1 MRMINKYLVLFVLT
15 LILVGCGTPQED
27 QPTEDLL
34 ATQVA
39 SILTQTAMEET
50 PPPTETMVPQPSAT
64 PLGPSETPTESP
76 TITATRTPTMPP
88 SDPAVLLGNPAWT
101 YDFNG
106 SSSPWDYESD
116 QAIFETSN
124 GSLNITAQANRNW
137 HSWWVSSPTLRD
149 AYVEMTMKM
158 ETCTGFDR
166 FGFAVRASSEGD
178 QFYFLDLTCDKRW
191 GFFRMAPDVE
201 INEIRAYQEIEVSL
215 NNWTEPHRVGIWME
229 GSDFRFYIDGEEI
242 GVASDD
248 TFLNEGYTGF
258 MIAFAETPGYTVS
271 VDQLQYW
278 NIP

>member
-1 MRMINKYLVLFVLT
+1 MRMKKKSLIIVLLS
-15 LILVGCGTPQED
+15 LILAGCGTLQED

-39 SILTQTAMEET
+39 SILTETAMAEM
-50 PPPTETMVPQPSAT
+50 PPPTETIAPSVT
-64 PLGPSETPTESP
+64 PTIEEPSDTPTESP
-76 TITATRTPTMPP
+76 SITATATQTVPPT
-88 SDPAVLLGNPAWT
+88 DPAVLLGNPAWT

-106 SSSPWDYESD
+106 TSSPWDYESE

-137 HSWWVSSPTLRD
+137 HSWWVSSPKLKD
-149 AYVEMTMKM
+149 AYVEITAEMD
-158 ETCTGFDR
+158 TCAGFDR
-166 FGFAVRASSEGD
+166 FGFAVRASSTGD
-178 QFYFLDLTCDKRW
+178 QFYFLDLTCDGRW

-201 INEIRAYQEIEVSL
+201 INEIRAYQEIDINFNS
-215 NNWTEPHRVGIWME
+215 WTDPHRLGIWME
-229 GSDFRFYIDGEEI
+229 GSNFRFYIDGEEI

-248 TFLNEGYTGF
+248 TLLSEGYTGF
-258 MIAFAETPGYTVS
+258 MIAFSETPGYTVR

>member
-1 MRMINKYLVLFVLT
+1 MRMKKKSLIIVLLS
-15 LILVGCGTPQED
+15 LILAGCGTLQED

-39 SILTQTAMEET
+39 SILTETAMAEM
-50 PPPTETMVPQPSAT
+50 PPPTETIAPSVT
-64 PLGPSETPTESP
+64 PTIEEPSDTPTESP
-76 TITATRTPTMPP
+76 SITATATQTVPPT
-88 SDPAVLLGNPAWT
+88 DPAVLLGNPAWT

-106 SSSPWDYESD
+106 TSSPWDYESE

-137 HSWWVSSPTLRD
+137 HSWWVSSPKLKD
-149 AYVEMTMKM
+149 AYVEITAEMD
-158 ETCTGFDR
+158 TCAGFDR
-166 FGFAVRASSEGD
+166 FGFAVRASSTGD
-178 QFYFLDLTCDKRW
+178 QFYFLDLTCDGRW

-201 INEIRAYQEIEVSL
+201 INEIRAYQEIDINFNS
-215 NNWTEPHRVGIWME
+215 WTDPHRLGIWME
-229 GSDFRFYIDGEEI
+229 GSNFRFYIDGEEI

-248 TFLNEGYTGF
+248 TLLSEGYIGF
-258 MIAFAETPGYTVS
+258 MIAFSETPGYTVR